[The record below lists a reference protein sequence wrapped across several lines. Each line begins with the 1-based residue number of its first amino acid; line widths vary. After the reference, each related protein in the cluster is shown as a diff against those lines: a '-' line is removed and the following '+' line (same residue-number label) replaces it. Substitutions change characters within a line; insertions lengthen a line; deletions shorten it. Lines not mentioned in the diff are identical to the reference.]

1 MPFLSDSY
9 TDESCAT
16 VAAAGAVA
24 APDDGAG
31 WLAAANALCA
41 CGLSVTVVL
50 GTAGAALGV
59 PGAGGVDA
67 VEGVDDVDDVEG
79 ADVDRAGFAAVDASG
94 GGGRFRVGVTMDIR
108 APCSFC
114 ASRV

>member
-1 MPFLSDSY
+1 
-9 TDESCAT
+9 
-16 VAAAGAVA
+16 
-24 APDDGAG
+24 
-31 WLAAANALCA
+31 
-41 CGLSVTVVL
+41 VVL
-50 GTAGAALGV
+50 GTAGAALGA

-67 VEGVDDVDDVEG
+67 VAGVDDVDD
-79 ADVDRAGFAAVDASG
+79 ADVDRAGFAAVDASA